1 MFKNLFKKLFT
12 KQENVT
18 PEQQEPVQQKK
29 NKFGDDTLENI
40 EFSFDDIK
48 IYEPN
53 LSNPSDDYFDVLT
66 VAAMASQTPYPKQ
79 KQKQRDFLELTERA
93 AFETS
98 SVERKQCIAV
108 FEKFNK
114 CPVAYYKISPN
125 SAISMTEFKRK
136 ARRNYT
142 DNKKCEYIN
151 TRAIS
156 LDTYISR
163 LK

>member
-18 PEQQEPVQQKK
+18 LEQQEPVQLKK
-29 NKFGDDTLENI
+29 SKFGDDTLENM

-53 LSNPSDDYFDVLT
+53 LSNLSDDYFDVLT

-79 KQKQRDFLELTERA
+79 KQRDFLELTERT
-93 AFETS
+93 AFKTS

-108 FEKFNK
+108 FEKSNK
-114 CPVAYYKISPN
+114 CPVAYYKISQN

-136 ARRNYT
+136 ARRHYT
-142 DNKKCEYIN
+142 DNNKCEYIN